1 MANDDYGYFGKGTDG
16 YIHYMQFM
24 ESNKK
29 GGGGGGRK
37 PSQNSGCLTAIVSVI
52 GAIFLLIIAF
62 SY

>member
-1 MANDDYGYFGKGTDG
+1 MGKDDFGYFGKGTDG

-24 ESNKK
+24 ESNQK

-37 PSQNSGCLTAIVSVI
+37 PSQNSGCLTVIGSVI
-52 GAIFLLIIAF
+52 GAILLLIIAF